1 MLDALLDAQRRF
13 GGKVAV
19 ADARLQLTYK
29 RLAALAAVMRD
40 VVIAETPAPR
50 IGILLP
56 ASAIFPAALFGTWWA
71 GRVPVPLNFLLAPN
85 ELAAIASDAGLD
97 LILSVGPLAKMV
109 GPLPVRTLL
118 LDELPLKRKM
128 LLGMLRRAPDPP
140 AMQPSDTA
148 VLLYTSGTSGLPK
161 GVELSVGNLRT
172 NCEASIA
179 AAGLDATHR
188 LLNVLPPF
196 HVFGL
201 TANVLMPIVLGASV
215 YAIARFN
222 PRAAV
227 RAVQEQGLS
236 TMMAIPS
243 MYAAMMRTKGFPED
257 ALKTLQLAES
267 GGEPLPEAVEKGF
280 MERFGVQLV
289 QGYGLTET
297 SPVVSLSSM
306 ANWRP
311 GSVGRPIP
319 GVHVRVIDDENNP
332 LPTGQAGE
340 ICVRGPNVMKGYYRQ
355 PEQTDLVIDS
365 EGWFRTGDVG
375 SLDADGYLYISA
387 RIKDLIIVGGENVY
401 PREVEAVLER
411 HPAVA
416 EAAVVGVE
424 DTSRGQVPVAF
435 VGLVDGAEATEAEL
449 RTFARQRLAGYK
461 TPRRV
466 HIVDQLPRSPTGKV
480 LKRALMDGQ

>member
-40 VVIAETPAPR
+40 IIIAETPAPR

-71 GRVPVPLNFLLAPN
+71 GRIPVPLNFLLAPN
-85 ELAAIASDAGLD
+85 ELAAITSDADLD
-97 LILSVGPLAKMV
+97 LILSVKPLAKIV

-118 LDELPLKRKM
+118 LDELPLKRKVLM
-128 LLGMLRRAPDPP
+128 RMLRRAPDTLPV
-140 AMQPSDTA
+140 QPGDTA

-161 GVELSVGNLRT
+161 GVELSFGNLRT

-179 AAGLDATHR
+179 AADLDPSHR
-188 LLNVLPPF
+188 MLNVLPPF

-201 TANVLMPIVLGASV
+201 TANVLMPVLLGASV
-215 YAIARFN
+215 YAIPRFN
-222 PRAAV
+222 PRVAV

-236 TMMAIPS
+236 MMMAIPS
-243 MYAAMMRTKGFPED
+243 MYAAMIRTKGFPKD
-257 ALKTLQLAES
+257 ALQTLQLAES
-267 GGEPLPEAVEKGF
+267 GGEPLPEAVETGF
-280 MERFGVQLV
+280 MERFGIQLV

-311 GSVGRPIP
+311 GSVGRPIAD
-319 GVHVRVIDDENNP
+319 VEVRILDDERNQ
-332 LPTGQAGE
+332 LQTGQAGE

-355 PEQTDLVIDS
+355 PEQTDLVIDLD
-365 EGWFRTGDVG
+365 GWFRTGDVG
-375 SLDADGYLYISA
+375 TLDTDGYLYISA

-401 PREVEAVLER
+401 PREIEAVLEQ
-411 HPAVA
+411 HSAVA

-424 DTSRGQVPVAF
+424 DKSRGQVPVAF
-435 VGLVDGAEATEAEL
+435 VGLLDGAAATESEL

-480 LKRALMDGQ
+480 LKRALKE